1 MTNLLSNILI
11 TGAHD
16 FMAPY
21 LFREFQENYPSDTSI
36 WMLGRGDLAGMKV
49 DLATESPVMPAA
61 MDCVIH
67 VDGTDSG
74 SFNAATA
81 LDEVRSLARSLEN
94 TPPQSMVY
102 ISSSIVYGLNEGESI
117 DEKTPLSPTR
127 RDAQAKRDVEGF
139 LTRWCENN
147 GVKLSILRPAMV
159 VGTGMG
165 GELRRLVNSIYRGT
179 YRHVTGND
187 ARVSVVHA
195 VDVARAARMA
205 VAQSGI
211 WNITD
216 GNDPLRHDLV
226 EALAWRLRHKRVYS
240 ISQKHARILAR
251 IGNYLPVTGF
261 NKLSLK
267 AQLSTLTFDGNSFCR
282 LTGFTPVSV
291 TNYLQTHDYND
302 SSL

>member
-1 MTNLLSNILI
+1 MTNKPSNILI

-21 LFREFQENYPSDTSI
+21 LFREFQENYPDDTSI
-36 WMLGRGDLAGMKV
+36 WMLGRGDLAGMKL
-49 DLATESPVMPAA
+49 DLATETPMMPAA

-81 LDEVRSLARSLEN
+81 LDEVRSLARSLES
-94 TPPQSMVY
+94 TPPKAMVY
-102 ISSSIVYGLNEGESI
+102 ISSSIVYGVDEGEGI
-117 DEKTPLSPTR
+117 NETTPLSPSM
-127 RDAQAKRDVEGF
+127 RDALVKRDVEGF
-139 LTRWCENN
+139 LSRWCNN
-147 GVKLSILRPAMV
+147 NNVVLSILRPAMV

-165 GELRRLVNSIYRGT
+165 GELRNLVNRIYRGT
-179 YRHVTGND
+179 YRHITGSE
-187 ARVSVVHA
+187 ARVSVIHA

-205 VAQSGI
+205 VGRSGT
-211 WNITD
+211 WNLTD

-240 ISQKHARILAR
+240 ISPKHARLLAR
-251 IGNYLPVTGF
+251 IGSYLPFTGF
-261 NKLSLK
+261 SKSSLHS
-267 AQLSTLTFDGNSFCR
+267 QLSTLTFDGSSFCR
-282 LTGFTPVSV
+282 LTGFSPVSV
-291 TNYLQTHDYND
+291 THYLQTHNYDD

>member
-21 LFREFQENYPSDTSI
+21 LFREFQEHYPSDTSI

-81 LDEVRSLARSLEN
+81 LDEVRSLARSLET

-211 WNITD
+211 
-216 GNDPLRHDLV
+216 
-226 EALAWRLRHKRVYS
+226 LAVRR
-240 ISQKHARILAR
+240 
-251 IGNYLPVTGF
+251 
-261 NKLSLK
+261 
-267 AQLSTLTFDGNSFCR
+267 
-282 LTGFTPVSV
+282 
-291 TNYLQTHDYND
+291 
-302 SSL
+302 